1 MVFQSKEILL
11 RFMETNAYPCM
22 WDIFKNG
29 VIQKVLVSQYSY
41 RGVKSDLWVFKHTSF
56 PGAVLT
62 EHTMEARD
70 FPVSEM

>member
-1 MVFQSKEILL
+1 MVFQRKEILL
-11 RFMETNAYPCM
+11 KFMETNAYP
-22 WDIFKNG
+22 FKNG